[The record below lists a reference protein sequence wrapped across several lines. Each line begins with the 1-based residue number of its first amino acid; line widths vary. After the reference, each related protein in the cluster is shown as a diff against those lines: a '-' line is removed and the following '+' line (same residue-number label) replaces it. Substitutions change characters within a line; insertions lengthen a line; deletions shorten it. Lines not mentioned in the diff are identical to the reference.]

1 MAMNTLLNPV
11 PLKPPQRCRVLL
23 TGSTGMLGPYVLRA
37 LRQAGHEVTP
47 WGHQH
52 AAADVQR
59 VDLCDH
65 AAITAGL
72 QRIKP
77 DVVLHAAAL
86 GNIKD
91 VLANP
96 ALARA
101 VNVHAT
107 AHLASEAA
115 CLGARLISISTDLV
129 FDGEA
134 APYAEHAIPRPLS
147 LYGQTK
153 LEGELAVLSHPQHL
167 VVRVSLLFGP
177 VLGGR
182 PKFFDQMV
190 ADLRTGRPVTL
201 FEDEWRTPLDLCTA
215 ADILTQLV
223 STPAQGLLHAGG
235 SERLSRLE
243 MGLKLAAFLKLDP
256 RLIRPASRLAVPGP
270 EPRPRDTSLDSGLLE
285 KVLPKLGR
293 PSFEEA
299 LQRLSRIIGF

>member
-1 MAMNTLLNPV
+1 MNPPFDPV
-11 PLKPPQRCRVLL
+11 PWKSSQPCRVLL
-23 TGSTGMLGPYVLRA
+23 TGATGMLGPYVLRA
-37 LRQAGHEVTP
+37 LRHAGHEVTA

-59 VDLCDH
+59 VNLCDH
-65 AAITAGL
+65 SAVSAAL
-72 QRIKP
+72 QRIRP
-77 DVVLHAAAL
+77 AVVLHTAAL

-101 VNVHAT
+101 VNVQAT
-107 AHLASEAA
+107 AHLACEAA
-115 CLGARLISISTDLV
+115 SLGARLINVSTDLV

-134 APYAEHAIPRPLS
+134 APYAEHATPRPLS

-153 LEGELAVLSHPQHL
+153 LEGERAVLEHPQHL
-167 VVRVSLLFGP
+167 VVRVSLLFGMA
-177 VLGGR
+177 LNQR

-190 ADLRTGRPVTL
+190 SDLRGGRPVTL

-270 EPRPRDTSLDSGLLE
+270 EPRPRDTSLDSGLLGQ
-285 KVLPKLGR
+285 VLPELCR
-293 PSFEEA
+293 PSFDEA
-299 LQRLSRIIGF
+299 LHRLARIIGF